1 MKKILI
7 VFCAVLLICNST
19 YGQGNAPRQYNRSSL
34 YSVLLV
40 DPNKR
45 MSQEIINSF
54 LELPVPDKFNDH
66 NLSLR
71 YVVVAKKD
79 QKSKDLEENLS
90 DFIYR
95 NRIPKRMVAK
105 WFNRN
110 LTDGSF
116 DVSTIMERGFYNASA
131 SDISMAMKSQRG
143 YAMLSDAGEQLI
155 GNSFLIVNSITYVDK
170 EQNAQIAAGIF
181 SLLGAAFGAAGGS
194 IGGLGKS
201 VSNLAQSVSKTV
213 AGFTVKVNTLLY
225 QLEWNDEIA
234 NTFYSQYYYDKT
246 SVDESKKL
254 AFENEKDLF
263 KLKYIGSVSATS
275 EKTVMRG
282 LKRPEEVFRKV
293 LARAIDKNIVALQKE
308 FDVFK
313 VVVPV
318 YQVQNSDVLVQ
329 IGLKEGVSAN
339 SKYEVLE
346 RVEDA
351 EGNISYQRKGVI
363 KPVVNKIWDNRYMA
377 VEEEA
382 VNANLNYTTFEVVSG
397 TGFYPGMLVR
407 EIKF

>member
-1 MKKILI
+1 MHNGAY
-7 VFCAVLLICNST
+7 CQND
-19 YGQGNAPRQYNRSSL
+19 NPRLYNRSSL

-40 DPNKR
+40 DPSKR

-54 LELPVPDKFNDH
+54 LELPVPDKYNDH

-71 YVVVAKKD
+71 YIVVAKRD
-79 QKSKDLEENLS
+79 QKSRDLEQNLS
-90 DFIYR
+90 EFIYQ
-95 NRIPKRMVAK
+95 NQIPKRMIAK
-105 WFNRN
+105 WFDRD

-116 DVSTIMERGFYNASA
+116 DVSTIMERGYYNASV
-131 SDISMAMKSQRG
+131 SDISVAMKSQRG

-155 GNSFLIVNSITYVDK
+155 KNSFLIINNITYVDK
-170 EQNAQIAAGIF
+170 EQNAQIVAGVF
-181 SLLGAAFGAAGGS
+181 SIMGAAFGMAGGGVGS
-194 IGGLGKS
+194 LGKS
-201 VSNLAQSVSKTV
+201 VSDLAQSISKTV

-234 NTFYSQYYYDKT
+234 NAFYSQYYYDK
-246 SVDESKKL
+246 SGFDKQKKQ

-263 KLKYIGSVSATS
+263 KLKYIGEVTAISD
-275 EKTVMRG
+275 KTVMRG
-282 LKRPEEVFRKV
+282 LKSPDEVFRKV

-308 FDVFK
+308 FVVFK

-318 YQVQNSDVLVQ
+318 YQVQGDKVLVQ

-339 SKYEVLE
+339 SKYEVIE

-351 EGNISYQRKGVI
+351 NGNITYQRKGII
-363 KPVVNKIWDNRYMA
+363 KPIPNKIWDNRYMA

-382 VNANLNYTTFEVVSG
+382 DNALLKYTTFEVVSG
-397 TGFYPGMLVR
+397 NGFYPGMLVR
-407 EIKF
+407 EIR

>member
-7 VFCAVLLICNST
+7 VFSALLLMHNGAYCQND
-19 YGQGNAPRQYNRSSL
+19 NPRLYNRSSL

-40 DPNKR
+40 DPSKR

-54 LELPVPDKFNDH
+54 LELPVPDKYNDH

-71 YVVVAKKD
+71 YIVVAKRD
-79 QKSKDLEENLS
+79 QKSRDLEQNLS
-90 DFIYR
+90 EFIYQ
-95 NRIPKRMVAK
+95 NQIPKRMIAK
-105 WFNRN
+105 WFDRD

-116 DVSTIMERGFYNASA
+116 DVSTIMERGYYNASV
-131 SDISMAMKSQRG
+131 SDISVAMKSQRG

-155 GNSFLIVNSITYVDK
+155 KNSFLIINNITYVDK
-170 EQNAQIAAGIF
+170 EQNAQIVAGVF
-181 SLLGAAFGAAGGS
+181 SIMGAAFGMAGG
-194 IGGLGKS
+194 GGGSLGKS
-201 VSNLAQSVSKTV
+201 VSDLAQSISKTV

-234 NTFYSQYYYDKT
+234 NAFYSQYYYDK
-246 SVDESKKL
+246 SGFDKQKKQ

-263 KLKYIGSVSATS
+263 KLKYIGEVTAISD
-275 EKTVMRG
+275 KTVMRG
-282 LKRPEEVFRKV
+282 LKSPDEVFRKV

-308 FDVFK
+308 FVVFK

-318 YQVQNSDVLVQ
+318 YQVQGDKVLVQ

-339 SKYEVLE
+339 SKYEVIE

-351 EGNISYQRKGVI
+351 NGNITYQRKGII
-363 KPVVNKIWDNRYMA
+363 KPIPNKIWDNRYMA

-382 VNANLNYTTFEVVSG
+382 DNALLKYTTFEVVSG
-397 TGFYPGMLVR
+397 NGFYPGMLVR
-407 EIKF
+407 EIR